1 MHATLWGKCI
11 QLTFELIFTKY
22 LQRFILKKKA
32 ILLRFQ
38 FSKFSAI
45 YKTPIVILYRRLA
58 DTNLINIPKY
68 SKRIYINIHT
78 PRWAFKLLGSLL
90 TRSTSIFIQTSV
102 YFHVGTLP
110 LVFKAIY
117 NTDRI
122 RYPISPFLYTAEPP
136 TVRCPPK
143 RS

>member
-1 MHATLWGKCI
+1 MRLSEANVFNLLLNL
-11 QLTFELIFTKY
+11 QNIFRD
-22 LQRFILKKKA
+22 LFKKKA

-58 DTNLINIPKY
+58 DINLINIPKY
-68 SKRIYINIHT
+68 SKKNIHIYI
-78 PRWAFKLLGSLL
+78 PQDG
-90 TRSTSIFIQTSV
+90 RSNCWDLCWQGRLPFLSSV
-102 YFHVGTLP
+102 YFSRRSVS
-110 LVFKAIY
+110 VSVQAKY
-117 NTDRI
+117 STDMI